1 MLIAQHFTTF
11 LAAASPDAT
20 EIGKGV
26 LTILVIVP
34 VLSLAVAIIF
44 GVLNTR
50 NASRRNPPIGEEM
63 HKVFVP
69 RKEWDDSVQRIH
81 VRIDQ
86 TRDVITAS
94 EASTGSK
101 IDSLRTDMNKVFH
114 DVERALGRVEGQL
127 EEKKK

>member
-1 MLIAQHFTTF
+1 MPRFTVQSRTACAVISCACD
-11 LAAASPDAT
+11 LNKSSAT
-20 EIGKGV
+20 V
-26 LTILVIVP
+26 
-34 VLSLAVAIIF
+34 SLAVAIIF
-44 GVLNTR
+44 GVINTR